1 MHKLNYGGNFHEIAF
16 IFTVC
21 FPLFQLHVFLS
32 FLCHLQDHKSTLSTL
47 SFMNSPYWIAMAQIY
62 WEIELW
68 WIFCPSSKLR
78 KKKNQDLKLSRFYFF
93 KFDSHVTKLTYF
105 SEAIFTLDIPWSVYL
120 WVSFS
125 ASTCTTSPNPLHKSS
140 SEHYVYS
147 YLIDQFSPNH
157 IFKFMSTTS
166 TDLKVI
172 FLAVMASYHSQFLC
186 INSDSWESSPV
197 WLVTRNIEAQ

>member
-1 MHKLNYGGNFHEIAF
+1 MKLHLFSQYVFPFFSYMFFFHSYVIYK
-16 IFTVC
+16 TTS
-21 FPLFQLHVFLS
+21 QLS
-32 FLCHLQDHKSTLSTL
+32 FSRL
-47 SFMNSPYWIAMAQIY
+47 SFMNSLYWIAMAQIY
-62 WEIELW
+62 WEIEFW

-93 KFDSHVTKLTYF
+93 KFDSHVTKLAYF

-125 ASTCTTSPNPLHKSS
+125 ASTCTTSPNPLQKSS

-147 YLIDQFSPNH
+147 YSIDQFSPNH

-186 INSDSWESSPV
+186 INSDSRESSPV
-197 WLVTRNIEAQ
+197 WLVTCNTEAQ